1 MPKLSPEEERKIEQQ
16 FHLISLQTQQ
26 NEEQQLIKDYSF
38 VLGFI
43 LLITGLMIYMM
54 SVVFGGALMAMGLAA
69 IIYRFLPW

>member
-1 MPKLSPEEERKIEQQ
+1 MLKLSPEDEKKIEER

-26 NEEQQLIKDYSF
+26 DEERQLVKDYSF

-43 LLITGLMIYMM
+43 LLISGLMIYML
-54 SVVFGGALMAMGLAA
+54 SVVFGGTLMAMGLAA

>member
-1 MPKLSPEEERKIEQQ
+1 MPKLSPEEENKIEQQ
-16 FHLISLQTQQ
+16 FRLISLQTQQ

-43 LLITGLMIYMM
+43 LLIIGLMIYMM

>member
-1 MPKLSPEEERKIEQQ
+1 MPKLSPEEEKKIEQQ

-26 NEEQQLIKDYSF
+26 NEEQQLVKDYSF

-43 LLITGLMIYMM
+43 LLIIGLMIYMM

>member
-1 MPKLSPEEERKIEQQ
+1 MPKLSPEDEKKIEQQ

-26 NEEQQLIKDYSF
+26 NEEQQLVKDYSF

-43 LLITGLMIYMM
+43 LLIIGVMIYML

>member
-1 MPKLSPEEERKIEQQ
+1 MPKLSPEDEKKIEER

-26 NEEQQLIKDYSF
+26 DEEQQLVKDYSL

-43 LLITGLMIYMM
+43 LLIIGLMISML
-54 SVVFGGALMAMGLAA
+54 SVVLGGALMAMGLAA

>member
-1 MPKLSPEEERKIEQQ
+1 MPKLSPEDEKKIEER

-26 NEEQQLIKDYSF
+26 NEEQQLVKDYSF

-43 LLITGLMIYMM
+43 LLIIGLMIYML

-69 IIYRFLPW
+69 IIYSFLPW